1 MTEAIVN
8 HLITLKF
15 NIEKE
20 INVIKDNENYLKILK
35 QVPPPHYDKDFQTIT
50 KQYNQNIESHGKSYI
65 DMQTELLNEI
75 NKRLEKLCEHEWVD
89 DVIDE
94 PLRSWNYCYCQKCFL
109 TQK

>member
-35 QVPPPHYDKDFQTIT
+35 QVPTLHYDKDF
-50 KQYNQNIESHGKSYI
+50 
-65 DMQTELLNEI
+65 
-75 NKRLEKLCEHEWVD
+75 
-89 DVIDE
+89 
-94 PLRSWNYCYCQKCFL
+94 
-109 TQK
+109 